1 MDQNTILMN
10 YNFRISF
17 SSGEFRASAVRSI
30 EQAVELEYV
39 REGGCNGYVHSLV
52 KPPTEPKRLVIERGF
67 CSKDSLKIGELLGIP
82 QKQPLLIAVYDR
94 TGKTICHTYQ
104 IDGWTLVKWKLSDLD
119 AIEGKVLLE
128 TAEIVYEI
136 MRDGK
141 S

>member
-52 KPPTEPKRLVIERGF
+52 KPPTE
-67 CSKDSLKIGELLGIP
+67 
-82 QKQPLLIAVYDR
+82 
-94 TGKTICHTYQ
+94 
-104 IDGWTLVKWKLSDLD
+104 
-119 AIEGKVLLE
+119 
-128 TAEIVYEI
+128 TAG
-136 MRDGK
+136 D
-141 S
+141 

>member
-17 SSGEFRASAVRSI
+17 SSGDFRR
-30 EQAVELEYV
+30 
-39 REGGCNGYVHSLV
+39 R
-52 KPPTEPKRLVIERGF
+52 TETKRLVIERGF
-67 CSKDSLKIGELLGIP
+67 CSKDSLKMGELLGIP

-104 IDGWTLVKWKLSDLD
+104 IDGWTLIKWKLSDLD

-128 TAEIVYEI
+128 TAEIVYET